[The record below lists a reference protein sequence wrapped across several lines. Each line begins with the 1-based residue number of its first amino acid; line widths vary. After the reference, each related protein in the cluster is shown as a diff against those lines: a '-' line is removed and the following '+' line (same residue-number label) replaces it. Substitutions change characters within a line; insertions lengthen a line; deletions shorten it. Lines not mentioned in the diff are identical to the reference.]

1 MDDSRREAHQSIP
14 PVHTTCRQP
23 DSVHGGVLEQGPGV
37 VADEVS
43 MLPVDLAIPDPLV
56 LMLHEQF
63 GQFTDGDPGGFR
75 VSPPEPR

>member
-1 MDDSRREAHQSIP
+1 M
-14 PVHTTCRQP
+14 
-23 DSVHGGVLEQGPGV
+23 LEQGPGV